1 VTECLRF
8 EHGAYRTLGPVR
20 QRFSVR
26 GATPRPV
33 LVSWCACARVHDAA
47 KTAGWAGGVTES
59 EVEKIKRLE
68 DEVSRQKAFGRAVV
82 MHDPCQSAR
91 KRRREHGTRPDVA
104 AAAARSPPQP
114 LEASDADV
122 TRRAVHELALGN
134 RTTPVLLQQT
144 GGSKEQLQRLVK
156 DVVAAWDQ
164 KAQEWRLLDA
174 ALSQLDVDNYPD
186 YTTEQRRVAQA
197 RVSLA
202 APTPVVHIV
211 GEEEAA
217 RARARYAELY
227 SEYVALD
234 AELSRTQRHFEAL
247 AESATK
253 AGGDKAC
260 SKMRERFERE
270 RMVILERHTA
280 FMRLHRDLAAIR
292 DALKRYKAG
301 AGRA

>member
-1 VTECLRF
+1 M
-8 EHGAYRTLGPVR
+8 
-20 QRFSVR
+20 
-26 GATPRPV
+26 
-33 LVSWCACARVHDAA
+33 HDAA
-47 KTAGWAGGVTES
+47 EAAGWAGGVTES

-68 DEVSRQKAFGRAVV
+68 DEVSRQKAFGRAGV
-82 MHDPCQSAR
+82 MHDPCQQNSAR
-91 KRRREHGTRPDVA
+91 KRRREHDPRPDAA
-104 AAAARSPPQP
+104 AAAARSPPRP
-114 LEASDADV
+114 PEASDAEV

-134 RTTPVLLQQT
+134 RTTPVLLQRT

-156 DVVAAWDQ
+156 DSKVAAWDQ

-174 ALSQLDVDNYPD
+174 ALAQLDVDNYPD
-186 YTTEQRRVAQA
+186 YTTDQRRVAQA

-202 APTPVVHIV
+202 AHTPVVHIV

-217 RARARYAELY
+217 RARARYAKVY

-234 AELSRTQRHFEAL
+234 AELSRTQRDFEVL

-260 SKMRERFERE
+260 SKMRDRFERE
-270 RMVILERHTA
+270 RVVILERHTA